1 VFVFSVFDA
10 IYIKGPFASPLASD
24 LWILRRRKARPSVER
39 RSYLARQAGPDAIG
53 EKLDQLVR
61 RLQRSTGRSRE
72 ACWRF
77 IMQAG
82 LKIRD
87 EHRRWTEDEY
97 ERLREHLATHSVA
110 ETAKLLGEVKSP
122 FAVRLSAMISV
133 SAIFAAI

>member
-1 VFVFSVFDA
+1 MDITQKKGSSFGWSEEA
-10 IYIKGPFASPLASD
+10 ISLA
-24 LWILRRRKARPSVER
+24 KQARMLS
-39 RSYLARQAGPDAIG
+39 G

-97 ERLREHLATHSVA
+97 EKLREHLATTPLRRPRSCW
-110 ETAKLLGEVKSP
+110 GEVKSP